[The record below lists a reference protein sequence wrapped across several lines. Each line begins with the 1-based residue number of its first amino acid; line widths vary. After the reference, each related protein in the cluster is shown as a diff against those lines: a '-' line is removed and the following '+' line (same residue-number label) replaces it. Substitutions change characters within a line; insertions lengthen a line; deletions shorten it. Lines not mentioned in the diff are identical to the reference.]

1 MHCRSSQCSSP
12 LCRRSSHCDY
22 HFLSDDLEELKKL
35 LVLLDSKDLTLYVT
49 EQVLDEYARNRENK
63 IADALGRLRDIKLN
77 HQNPQLCQGYPE
89 YQNLRE
95 LQKQMQA
102 FYSDL
107 LTKLDADIAA
117 QTLKADQLLESLVA
131 KASRITRVEEV
142 VGQARRRMELGNP
155 PGKAGSLGDAINWE
169 SLLAGVPD
177 AQDIYIIADDGDW
190 ASALDRYQFKNFFY
204 NEWTVRKKAIKK
216 FATCGNFGAT
226 HVAVAKLA
234 QIAEFTPVQAN
245 EIVGA
250 ALSNNQIG

>member
-1 MHCRSSQCSSP
+1 M
-12 LCRRSSHCDY
+12 
-22 HFLSDDLEELKKL
+22 
-35 LVLLDSKDLTLYVT
+35 LVLLDSKGLTLYVT

-117 QTLKADQLLESLVA
+117 QTLKADQLLESLFA

-204 NEWTVRKKAIKK
+204 NEWTVRKKARV
-216 FATCGNFGAT
+216 FYYRRLATFFKDRFPEI
-226 HVAVAKLA
+226 KLA
-234 QIAEFTPVQAN
+234 TEMVSSSTRADMEAVKKLMNPPVPN
-245 EIVGA
+245 PPDDTDDEDFPF
-250 ALSNNQIG
+250 